1 MFLKYT
7 YNEKEYR
14 MYDIIFYIKITKYFG
29 ENMDKYNEI
38 FNKLKEK
45 EFNITSRELKNLNS
59 LGISTIQELLYYF
72 PRAYDDRTN
81 IKKIGEL
88 KGDEYVVLK
97 VKFLTV
103 TTPFLPS
110 RMKMTKARA
119 TDGTGIMDVV
129 WFRMPYLAKTLK
141 IGEDYIIIGNVKRGY
156 NFQMINPEYKK
167 ISNQKTL
174 VSGEIL
180 PIYSSKK
187 NFSQNNLRKILK
199 KALKNYKD
207 YFQENIPSDILRK
220 YKILDRKKALDTIH
234 FPKNKKLL
242 EEAKRRFAIEE
253 LLVLELGILENK
265 YKEGNLKKRKYSISE
280 KKELVKEYLKNLNFK
295 LTNAQKKVI
304 TEIYKELNSGYSI
317 NRLIQGDVGSGK
329 TIVSIILL
337 LYIIENGYQGVIMA
351 PTEILAVQHFLS
363 VKDDFRDIGIEVEL
377 LTGSVKGKKRE
388 KILSKIKAE
397 EVSLVIGTHALI
409 EDNVEFKKLGLIVID
424 EQHRFGVVQRKRLR
438 DKGILSNLLVMSAT
452 PIPRS
457 LALSIYGDLDVSVID
472 ELPPGRQPIKTKWI
486 NNDGDLE
493 KAYSFIRKKLVQGR
507 QAYFVVPLIEDSDK
521 ISAKSVEEYK
531 VEIENR
537 FSNFSIGILHG
548 KMKNDDKY
556 NVMKKFKNRE
566 IDILLSTTVV
576 EVGINVPNATIIS
589 IINSE
594 RFGLSSLHQLRGR
607 VGRGEYQSYCFL
619 ISRTENDNSKAR
631 MKIMEKTNDGFEIA
645 EEDLRIRKSGEIFG
659 IKQSGLSD
667 LKFIDI
673 TQDVKTIKQVK
684 EICENYL
691 ELTQGKIENPYLKKD
706 IEEKF
711 V

>member
-1 MFLKYT
+1 
-7 YNEKEYR
+7 
-14 MYDIIFYIKITKYFG
+14 
-29 ENMDKYNEI
+29 
-38 FNKLKEK
+38 
-45 EFNITSRELKNLNS
+45 
-59 LGISTIQELLYYF
+59 
-72 PRAYDDRTN
+72 
-81 IKKIGEL
+81 
-88 KGDEYVVLK
+88 
-97 VKFLTV
+97 
-103 TTPFLPS
+103 
-110 RMKMTKARA
+110 
-119 TDGTGIMDVV
+119 
-129 WFRMPYLAKTLK
+129 
-141 IGEDYIIIGNVKRGY
+141 
-156 NFQMINPEYKK
+156 
-167 ISNQKTL
+167 
-174 VSGEIL
+174 
-180 PIYSSKK
+180 
-187 NFSQNNLRKILK
+187 
-199 KALKNYKD
+199 
-207 YFQENIPSDILRK
+207 
-220 YKILDRKKALDTIH
+220 
-234 FPKNKKLL
+234 
-242 EEAKRRFAIEE
+242 
-253 LLVLELGILENK
+253 
-265 YKEGNLKKRKYSISE
+265 KRKYSISE

-388 KILSKIKAE
+388 KILSKIKAG

-607 VGRGEYQSYCFL
+607 VGRSNKQGYAYFL
-619 ISRTENDNSKAR
+619 IPDIKLNKDASYRLDSIIRHSK
-631 MKIMEKTNDGFEIA
+631 
-645 EEDLRIRKSGEIFG
+645 L
-659 IKQSGLSD
+659 
-667 LKFIDI
+667 
-673 TQDVKTIKQVK
+673 
-684 EICENYL
+684 
-691 ELTQGKIENPYLKKD
+691 
-706 IEEKF
+706 
-711 V
+711 